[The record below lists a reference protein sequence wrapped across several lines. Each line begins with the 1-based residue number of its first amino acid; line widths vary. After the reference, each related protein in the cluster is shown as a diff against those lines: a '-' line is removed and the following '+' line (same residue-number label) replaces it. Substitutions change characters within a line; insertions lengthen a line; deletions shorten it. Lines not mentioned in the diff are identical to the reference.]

1 MAPRPPRAR
10 FNKAVHQPQF
20 CQPYRLPQ
28 TYLTSPTKYNKLKL
42 PYKVMKLGITCQSTL
57 TPEKYFE
64 MRGYGRG
71 TKPISMCI
79 HPDLTADQLEYEVEK
94 PALYKLQEKG
104 FKLLPRKKEH
114 FRVPFHRVNEFV
126 ELAKTLM

>member
-1 MAPRPPRAR
+1 
-10 FNKAVHQPQF
+10 
-20 CQPYRLPQ
+20 
-28 TYLTSPTKYNKLKL
+28 
-42 PYKVMKLGITCQSTL
+42 MKLGITCQSTL

-94 PALYKLQEKG
+94 PALHNLKEKG
-104 FKLLPRKKEH
+104 FKLLPGKKEH
-114 FRVPFHRVNEFV
+114 FKVPLHRVNEFV